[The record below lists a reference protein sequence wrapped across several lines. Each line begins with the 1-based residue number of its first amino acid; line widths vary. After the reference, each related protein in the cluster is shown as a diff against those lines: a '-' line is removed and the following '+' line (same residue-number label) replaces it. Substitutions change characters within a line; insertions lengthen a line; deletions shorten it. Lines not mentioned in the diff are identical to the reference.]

1 MEMTFILFLLLVQ
14 LILTGCIVYL
24 NIKVTRLKAENESL
38 RIRESV
44 QRNHVSDKQQAMIEL
59 IREKIHLREQ
69 AQVCRELRAA
79 YSKEVASLQ
88 KHYPQLTEVDIEV
101 LLLLGIGLENQEI
114 IEFLDLSKRTYY
126 KRRQTVAGRLG
137 VSAVELNDF
146 AMDLLGENNE
156 TKH

>member
-14 LILTGCIVYL
+14 LILTGCILYL

-44 QRNHVSDKQQAMIEL
+44 QRNYVSDKQQAMIEL

-79 YSKEVASLQ
+79 YSKKVVSLQ

-146 AMDLLGENNE
+146 AMDLLGENDE